1 MIDGGFSLGADA
13 FASVFPFHLVL
24 DEDLKILQVGD
35 QLQAVCKNLNVGDD
49 LLAHFVFLRP
59 PMDRVDVASLMRRA
73 HAAYLLCHEKS
84 GLQLRGQFVQQ
95 GDGEDGPVRLVLL
108 GTPWVTAVEDL
119 SDLGLTLADF
129 PAHAAAADYL
139 FLLQVRDM
147 ALAET
152 RELSDK
158 LRQAKRVAEAA
169 SAAKSAFL
177 ASMSHEIRTPM
188 NGVIGMTELLL
199 ASDLGPEQGEYAA
212 TVQQSAQSMVRI
224 LDDILD
230 FSKLEAGM
238 VQLFPESFSVRKLVT
253 RTVDLFQGQAR
264 SKGLDLVVQHADNV
278 PERILG
284 DPLRVRQVL
293 ANLIGNAVKFTPAG
307 RVRVRTDVAEGGLMR
322 FEVEDTGI
330 GMTSSQLERVFEPF
344 QQGDSSTTRRF
355 GGTGLGLAIATR
367 FVELMEGDIDCCSIL
382 GQGSTFSFRFPLLH
396 SDQVRAE
403 PPEVAGESALPEGT
417 RVLVAEDN
425 PINQRVVL
433 RMLEKLGCVATLAG
447 DGLAAVA
454 AIEDGDFDVV
464 LLDYQMPHMDGLEV
478 AQRVRAMPDRRD
490 LCLIAMTAN
499 VRPEDRKLCLDAGM
513 NDFLGKPLQLEVLRK
528 TLVGCL
534 QPT

>member
-1 MIDGGFSLGADA
+1 M
-13 FASVFPFHLVL
+13 
-24 DEDLKILQVGD
+24 
-35 QLQAVCKNLNVGDD
+35 
-49 LLAHFVFLRP
+49 
-59 PMDRVDVASLMRRA
+59 
-73 HAAYLLCHEKS
+73 
-84 GLQLRGQFVQQ
+84 
-95 GDGEDGPVRLVLL
+95 
-108 GTPWVTAVEDL
+108 TAVEDL
-119 SDLGLTLADF
+119 CDLGLTLADF

-139 FLLQVRDM
+139 FLLQVRDV
-147 ALAET
+147 ALSET

-177 ASMSHEIRTPM
+177 ANMSHEIRTPM

-199 ASDLGPEQGEYAA
+199 ASQLEPEQTEYAA

-238 VQLFPESFSVRKLVT
+238 LQLFPESFPVRDLVT
-253 RTVDLFQGQAR
+253 LTVDLFQGQAR
-264 SKGLDLVVQHADNV
+264 SKGLDLVVEHAVNV
-278 PERILG
+278 PQRILG

-307 RVRVRTDVAEGGLMR
+307 CVRVRTDVTEGGLMR

-330 GMTSSQLERVFEPF
+330 GMTSSQLDRVFEPF

-367 FVELMEGDIDCCSIL
+367 FVELMEGDIDCHSIL
-382 GQGSTFSFRFPLLH
+382 GRGSTFSFRFPLLLA
-396 SDQVRAE
+396 DEVQVE
-403 PPEVAGESALPEGT
+403 QPAGEGVSVVPPGT

-425 PINQRVVL
+425 PINQRVAL
-433 RMLEKLGCVATLAG
+433 RMLEKLGCVTILAG
-447 DGLAAVA
+447 DGLAAVT
-454 AIEDGDFDVV
+454 AIQDDEFDVV

-478 AQRVRAMPDRRD
+478 AQRVRAMPDRSD

-499 VRPEDRKLCLDAGM
+499 VRPEDRRLCLDAGM
-513 NDFLGKPLQLEVLRK
+513 DYFLAKPLQLDALRAA
-528 TLVGCL
+528 LVSCL
-534 QPT
+534 QPS

>member
-1 MIDGGFSLGADA
+1 MTGAGFSLAADA

-24 DEDLKILQVGD
+24 DDRLRILQTGVQLQRVCKNLQVGD
-35 QLQAVCKNLNVGDD
+35 R
-49 LLAHFVFLRP
+49 LLDHFAFLRP
-59 PMDRVDVASLMRRA
+59 PMDRVDAATLARRA
-73 HAAYLLCHEKS
+73 NAAYLLCHEES
-84 GLQLRGQFVQQ
+84 GMQLRGQFVQQ
-95 GDGEDGPVRLVLL
+95 ADEEDGATRLVLL

-119 SDLGLTLADF
+119 RDLGLTLADF

-139 FLLQVRDM
+139 FLLQVRDV

-177 ASMSHEIRTPM
+177 ANMSHEIRTPM

-238 VQLFPESFSVRKLVT
+238 VQLFPESFSVRDLVT

-264 SKGLDLVVQHADNV
+264 SKGLELVVEHAEDV

-307 RVRVRTDVAEGGLMR
+307 RVHVRTDVTDGGLMR

-330 GMTSSQLERVFEPF
+330 GMTASQLERIFEPF

-367 FVELMEGDIDCCSIL
+367 FVELMEGDIDCRSIL
-382 GQGSTFSFRFPLLH
+382 GRGSTFSFRFPLLY
-396 SDQVRAE
+396 SDHVRAE
-403 PPEVAGESALPEGT
+403 PSAVGGELLLPEGT

-433 RMLEKLGCVATLAG
+433 RMLEKLGCVTTLAG

-454 AIEDGDFDVV
+454 AIEEGEFDVV

-478 AQRVRAMPDRRD
+478 AQRVRVMPDRSD

-513 NDFLGKPLQLEVLRK
+513 NEFLAKPLQLEVLRK
-528 TLVGCL
+528 TLVSCL